1 MPANPD
7 AAASFQERFHQRW
20 AQLAD
25 PHVRALAW
33 LIDAPGLLD
42 PEAPQWRGKVAR
54 LGSGA
59 GDAARDWLH
68 ALEREPAALHAH
80 LAFQPYS
87 RLGRYAEKLMTFYLQ
102 HLGVLAAHNV
112 QVRAASNQTVGE
124 FDFLVWRRGELLH
137 WEFATKFYL
146 LESHNRA
153 GAGARAGQA
162 DADYFVGPNLA
173 DSLGAKMDKI
183 FTRQLALS
191 QHPAAQPLL
200 PQPVAAAE
208 ALVKGWLF
216 YPGGDYP
223 LLPALG
229 VCAAHC
235 RGFWCGISE
244 LGTAERYAVL
254 PRRAW
259 LAPARLLA
267 EETLE
272 RSHLDD
278 RIGSMFETDRMP
290 VMVALLRIENGYAL
304 ETGRGFIVP
313 EGWRERASAWV
324 RPAPD

>member
-1 MPANPD
+1 MQASAD
-7 AAASFQERFHQRW
+7 SVTSFQERFHQRW
-20 AQLAD
+20 AQLTD

-42 PEAPQWRGKVAR
+42 RHAPQWQGKVAR
-54 LGSGA
+54 LGADA

-68 ALEREPAALHAH
+68 GLERAPAALHAH
-80 LAFQPYS
+80 LAFQPFGC
-87 RLGRYAEKLMTFYLQ
+87 LGRYAEKLMTFYLR

-112 QVRAASNQTVGE
+112 QVRAAGSQTIGE
-124 FDFLVWRRGELLH
+124 FDFLVWRGGDLLH

-146 LESHNRA
+146 LESVGGDAQR
-153 GAGARAGQA
+153 Q
-162 DADYFVGPNLA
+162 ADYFVGPNLA

-183 FTRQLALS
+183 FSRQLALS
-191 QHPAAQPLL
+191 SHPAAQPLL

-254 PRRAW
+254 PRLAW

-272 RSHLDD
+272 RSQLED

>member
-1 MPANPD
+1 MPAGPDD
-7 AAASFQERFHQRW
+7 AASSQQRFHRRW
-20 AQLAD
+20 ALLAD

-42 PEAPQWRGKVAR
+42 CEAPQWRGKVAS
-54 LGSGA
+54 LGA
-59 GDAARDWLH
+59 GAGEAARDWLH

-102 HLGVLAAHNV
+102 HQGVLAAHNV

-124 FDFLVWRRGELLH
+124 FDFLVWRGAQLVH

-146 LESHNRA
+146 LESHSRE
-153 GAGARAGQA
+153 GAGQA

-191 QHPAAQPLL
+191 SHPAAAALL

-223 LLPALG
+223 VLPALG
-229 VCAAHC
+229 VCADHC
-235 RGFWCGISE
+235 RGFWCVLPE
-244 LGTAERYAVL
+244 MDTAERYAVL
-254 PRRAW
+254 PRLAW
-259 LAPARLLA
+259 LAPARLPA
-267 EETLE
+267 EETLA
-272 RSHLDD
+272 RSELEST
-278 RIGSMFETDRMP
+278 IAGMFETEQMP
-290 VMVALLRIENGYAL
+290 VMVALLRIDNGVAL

-313 EGWRERASAWV
+313 EGWRKRASEWV
-324 RPAPD
+324 RPTPD

>member
-1 MPANPD
+1 MPARPD
-7 AAASFQERFHQRW
+7 AAASFQEQFHRRW
-20 AQLAD
+20 ARLAD

-42 PEAPQWRGKVAR
+42 PAAAQWRGKVAC
-54 LGSGA
+54 LASGA
-59 GDAARDWLH
+59 GDAAHDWLH
-68 ALEREPAALHAH
+68 ALERAPAALHAH
-80 LAFQPYS
+80 LAFQPYA

-112 QVRAASNQTVGE
+112 QVRTASKLTVGE
-124 FDFLVWRRGELLH
+124 FDFLLWRAGELLH

-153 GAGARAGQA
+153 GAGQS

-191 QHPAAQPLL
+191 QHPAARPLL

-216 YPGGDYP
+216 YPDGDYP
-223 LLPALG
+223 VLPALG
-229 VCAAHC
+229 VCATHC
-235 RGFWCGISE
+235 RGFWCGIGA
-244 LGTAERYAVL
+244 LDHAERYAVL
-254 PRRAW
+254 PRLAW
-259 LAPARLLA
+259 LAPARLPA
-267 EETLE
+267 GETLARAQLEE
-272 RSHLDD
+272 RVV
-278 RIGSMFETDRMP
+278 SMFQTDRMP
-290 VMVALLRIENGYAL
+290 VMVALLRLEDGCAL

-313 EGWRERASAWV
+313 DGWRERASAWV
-324 RPAPD
+324 RPAPG